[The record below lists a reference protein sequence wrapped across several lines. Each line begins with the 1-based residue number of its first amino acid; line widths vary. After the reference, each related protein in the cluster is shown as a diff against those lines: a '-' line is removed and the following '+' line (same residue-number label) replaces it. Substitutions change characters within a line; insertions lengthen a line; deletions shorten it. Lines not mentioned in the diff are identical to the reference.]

1 MNKKKRLIIKLIALF
16 LCTSVIYFFV
26 YNNAASYDDPIAKV
40 TNIDGAKITAEL
52 VNGDNKGEKIELTH
66 EYEPSLVYDEKYH
79 EGNFL
84 FVSYSE
90 VKDAWSIMGMK
101 RDYIIVLVLLILF
114 DLLLIV
120 GQKQGFYT
128 VLGLCVNVLIFIFA
142 MSLFD
147 KGSNILVLSIIMTI
161 FFACLILLLINGWNR
176 NTLLSIFSTLS
187 SVLIIGV
194 ISTLV
199 IYYGPE
205 ISYDFMEFMPQPHSK
220 GEANLVLISE
230 ILIGGLG
237 VIMDI
242 SITITTCA
250 TELIDKNPIIS
261 KNALVNSCKKVSND
275 ITGTMINVVL
285 LTNIASFL
293 PVFVLA
299 VNNEFRIS
307 TIIKNNMFFEIVR
320 FLTGSI
326 GIVLT
331 IPLAIFIVTKF
342 RRRLE
347 IS

>member
-1 MNKKKRLIIKLIALF
+1 MDKNKRLIIKLIALF
-16 LCTSVIYFFV
+16 LCTSVIYFLI
-26 YNNAASYDDPIAKV
+26 YNNASSYDDSIVKIID
-40 TNIDGAKITAEL
+40 IDGSRITGEL
-52 VNGDNKGEKIELTH
+52 LNGDNEGETIELTH
-66 EYEPSLVYDEKYH
+66 EYESSLVYDEKYH

-90 VKDAWSIMGMK
+90 VKEAWSIIGMK

-114 DLLLIV
+114 NLLLIV

-128 VLGLCVNVLIFIFA
+128 VLGLCVNVLIFIFS

-147 KGSNILVLSIIMTI
+147 KGSNILLLSIFMTI
-161 FFACLILLLINGWNR
+161 FFACLILLLINGRNR

-187 SVLIIGV
+187 SVLIIGI

-205 ISYDFMEFMPQPHSK
+205 VSYDFMEFMPQPHST

-242 SITITTCA
+242 SVTITTTA
-250 TELIDKNPIIS
+250 TELIDKNPNIS
-261 KNALVNSCKKVSND
+261 KRALVDSCKKVSND
-275 ITGTMINVVL
+275 ISGTMINVVL

-299 VNNEFRIS
+299 INNDFRIS
-307 TIIKNNMFFEIVR
+307 TIVKNNMFFEIVR

-326 GIVLT
+326 GIILT

-342 RRRLE
+342 TRGLKRA
-347 IS
+347 